1 MNKQELLEVLRST
14 DELTLLETLEINSDD
29 LVDRFLDKID
39 DNIDKLYK
47 IAFGEYD
54 KEV

>member
-1 MNKQELLEVLRST
+1 MNKLELLEVLRTT
-14 DELTLLETLEINSDD
+14 DELTLLEILEVTSSD

-47 IAFGEYD
+47 VAFENDQEG
-54 KEV
+54 